1 MDRER
6 QSTGR
11 GQLKEYTIERRFKQP
26 ARSIIHCGS
35 FYLFEN
41 GLSEDGLHALA
52 RVVVTQMKS
61 DESEGQTGSFLMGC
75 REAGIPDF
83 KFHRLSIQW
92 MANQARIAVPPIKYR
107 PGKRNN

>member
-1 MDRER
+1 LDRER

-41 GLSEDGLHALA
+41 GLSENRLFEDGLHALA
-52 RVVVTQMKS
+52 RVVVTPEEVRRIRRS
-61 DESEGQTGSFLMGC
+61 N
-75 REAGIPDF
+75 RIIPDG
-83 KFHRLSIQW
+83 LS
-92 MANQARIAVPPIKYR
+92 RSRHP
-107 PGKRNN
+107 

>member
-1 MDRER
+1 VVPFTYLKTAYLKTAYLKTAYTRWRE
-6 QSTGR
+6 
-11 GQLKEYTIERRFKQP
+11 
-26 ARSIIHCGS
+26 
-35 FYLFEN
+35 
-41 GLSEDGLHALA
+41 LSSP
-52 RVVVTQMKS
+52 QKKS
-61 DESEGQTGSFLMGC
+61 GESEGQTGSFLMGC